1 MLRVYNDRTH
11 RLEAFN
17 PQHAPDVTMYVCG
30 PTVYNFIHLG
40 NLRCFIAWDVVRRY
54 LEHAGYRVKH
64 AQNFTDVDDKII
76 RDAAIAGEPWDAF
89 AERFIREFFVDADAF
104 NIRRAHV
111 YPKATEHIQDMV
123 DHIEGLIAK
132 GNAYAVDGDVYFAVD
147 TFETY
152 GCLSGRSLEQMQ
164 AGARVEVD
172 ERKRNPMDFA
182 LWKAAKPG
190 EPAWNS
196 PWGPGRPGWHIECS
210 AMVRK
215 HLGDTIDLHTGGLD
229 LTFPHHENEIAQSE
243 ALTGH
248 TFARYWLHNGFL
260 TIDAEKMSKSLGNF
274 ATARDVQAAYDP
286 QDVRFFMLG
295 THYRQ
300 ELDFSDAAIR
310 AAGTGLS
317 RLRKTLSR
325 HKDRLVAP
333 TEAVTALQEHLT
345 EAFRSAM
352 DEDFNTSR
360 ALAVLFE
367 GAKAIGELKGTD
379 EAAAGHAV
387 KTLFDLSDDVLGID
401 LSALPAERR
410 DLSDL
415 ADALSA
421 LAAEFGVEGETLEQ
435 RLEALIARRASAKA
449 AKEWAVADG
458 IRNRLKDLGV
468 TLMDRP
474 GGETA
479 WERAEALGVGG

>member
-1 MLRVYNDRTH
+1 M
-11 RLEAFN
+11 
-17 PQHAPDVTMYVCG
+17 
-30 PTVYNFIHLG
+30 
-40 NLRCFIAWDVVRRY
+40 
-54 LEHAGYRVKH
+54 
-64 AQNFTDVDDKII
+64 
-76 RDAAIAGEPWDAF
+76 
-89 AERFIREFFVDADAF
+89 
-104 NIRRAHV
+104 
-111 YPKATEHIQDMV
+111 
-123 DHIEGLIAK
+123 
-132 GNAYAVDGDVYFAVD
+132 YFAVE

-190 EPAWNS
+190 EPAWDS

-248 TFARYWLHNGFL
+248 TFARFWLHNGFL

-274 ATARDVQAAYDP
+274 ATARDVSAAYDP

-300 ELDFSDAAIR
+300 ELDFSDEAIR
-310 AAGTGLS
+310 AAGTGLA
-317 RLRKTLSR
+317 RLRKSLAR
-325 HKDRLVAP
+325 HKDHLVAP
-333 TEAVTALQEHLT
+333 TEAVKALQDHLT
-345 EAFRSAM
+345 EAFRAAM

-379 EAAAGHAV
+379 EAAAGHVV
-387 KTLFDLSDDVLGID
+387 KTLFDLADDVLGID
-401 LSALPAERR
+401 LATLPVENR

-421 LAAEFGVEGETLEQ
+421 LAAEFGVEGETSEA
-435 RLEALIARRASAKA
+435 RLTALIARRASAKA